1 MWNQVLAQS
10 LTGSGILGKSYSHSL
25 EKGATTQ
32 DEMVGWHCQLDGHEL
47 EQAPGDSGGQESLAC

>member
-25 EKGATTQ
+25 EKGATQ
-32 DEMVGWHCQLDGHEL
+32 DEMVGWHH
-47 EQAPGDSGGQESLAC
+47 